1 MKAVKIL
8 FSLLALGVMTSAPL
22 LRAQDEKS
30 PAAEAPKGGGKGG
43 KGGQGR
49 GMNSEGRLAELERAV
64 GSLSPDQKAK
74 IKDIVA
80 KEREQ
85 LQALRPAGAAKDGD
99 REAMR
104 ANREKM
110 QALQKSTRGE
120 IRAVL
125 TADQQSKFDAMPE
138 PARGGGQGA
147 KGAKGERTKKD

>member
-8 FSLLALGVMTSAPL
+8 FSVLALGVMTSAPV

-30 PAAEAPKGGGKGG
+30 PAAEAPRGGGKGG

-49 GMNSEGRLAELERAV
+49 GMNAENRMAELEKAV
-64 GSLSPDQKAK
+64 GALSAEQKGK
-74 IKDIVA
+74 IRDIIA

-85 LQALRPAGAAKDGD
+85 MQALRPAGAAKEGD

-125 TADQQSKFDAMPE
+125 TADQQAKFDAMPE
-138 PARGGGQGA
+138 PARGGGQGG
-147 KGAKGERTKKD
+147 KGGRKKGN